1 VRVLVRRRRVL
12 VGKLAM
18 LFGRHGVLLRLFVFA
33 ELVMMRRLMMMMRGR
48 MVVGGGGMVML
59 VGRMF
64 RGFRH
69 FFVLLPK
76 ERKARVE

>member
-1 VRVLVRRRRVL
+1 ML

-48 MVVGGGGMVML
+48 VVVGGGGMVMR

-69 FFVLLPK
+69 IFVFLPK
-76 ERKARVE
+76 SGKPKSNRPLL